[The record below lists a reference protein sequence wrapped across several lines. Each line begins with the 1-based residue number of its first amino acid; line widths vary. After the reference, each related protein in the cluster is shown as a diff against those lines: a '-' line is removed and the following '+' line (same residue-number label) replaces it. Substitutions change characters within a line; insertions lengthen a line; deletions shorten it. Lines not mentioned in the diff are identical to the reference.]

1 MVARA
6 VRSEWDGFRCVQLQ
20 ERWSRSSSD
29 NIDCRFCLSAVSH
42 PLTPTLSRKRERDR
56 YSATM
61 SLRRADTITDVAAEI
76 LVLRSQRVMLDS
88 TRAKLYGVTTR

>member
-1 MVARA
+1 
-6 VRSEWDGFRCVQLQ
+6 
-20 ERWSRSSSD
+20 
-29 NIDCRFCLSAVSH
+29 
-42 PLTPTLSRKRERDR
+42 
-56 YSATM
+56 M